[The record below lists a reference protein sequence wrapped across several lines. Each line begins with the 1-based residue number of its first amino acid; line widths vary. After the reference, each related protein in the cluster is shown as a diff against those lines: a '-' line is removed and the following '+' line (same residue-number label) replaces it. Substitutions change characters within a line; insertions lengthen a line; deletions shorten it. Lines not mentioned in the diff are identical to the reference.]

1 MAPGAAQPTQSSHN
15 PCRKNRHAGR
25 SNRAPNKPG
34 RTENQL
40 RLKDQLPK
48 AGLWYPLD
56 RFLLKRYRRDFVLTG
71 ALRKDTHFLSPQVLN
86 QRFSQMFDV
95 ATELLAQQ
103 IPTNPSSATNPI
115 PFLLSLRKHESLQ
128 PWARAVSK
136 SLFISLFLVL
146 RAARANWHR
155 NPREPFDIGKH
166 CQLARAID
174 AFDRVDP
181 FAWHSAV
188 PLLGWAV
195 CGGLQ
200 FHDGSRSHDQ
210 AKVDEEDEEDS
221 QGAAGEGISCGDGG
235 SDEDGLFV
243 KRSCFVSMDED
254 MEDMGVR
261 AALKKDT
268 DNVAGDEAR
277 RHFQL
282 SYEQVVEGMRLLN
295 IDVDETALTEAFA
308 KLRIYEESQPA
319 SGRRRGNPF
328 LDDSDDEEDVVL

>member
-1 MAPGAAQPTQSSHN
+1 M
-15 PCRKNRHAGR
+15 
-25 SNRAPNKPG
+25 
-34 RTENQL
+34 
-40 RLKDQLPK
+40 
-48 AGLWYPLD
+48 
-56 RFLLKRYRRDFVLTG
+56 KRYRRDFVLTG

-95 ATELLAQQ
+95 ATELLPQQ
-103 IPTNPSSATNPI
+103 NPTEPSRTINPI
-115 PFLLSLRKHESLQ
+115 PFLLSLRKHASLQ

-146 RAARANWHR
+146 RAARANWHK
-155 NPREPFDIGKH
+155 NPREPFDLGKH

-174 AFDRVDP
+174 TFIRADP

-200 FHDGSRSHDQ
+200 FHDSSRRDDPMEGKDDPMEEDGEGGIGGDDSGS
-210 AKVDEEDEEDS
+210 DEEALFVKQTCFVPMGEGMEDEEEQASLNNSTDS
-221 QGAAGEGISCGDGG
+221 A
-235 SDEDGLFV
+235 
-243 KRSCFVSMDED
+243 VSE
-254 MEDMGVR
+254 
-261 AALKKDT
+261 
-268 DNVAGDEAR
+268 EAR
-277 RHFQL
+277 RRFQL